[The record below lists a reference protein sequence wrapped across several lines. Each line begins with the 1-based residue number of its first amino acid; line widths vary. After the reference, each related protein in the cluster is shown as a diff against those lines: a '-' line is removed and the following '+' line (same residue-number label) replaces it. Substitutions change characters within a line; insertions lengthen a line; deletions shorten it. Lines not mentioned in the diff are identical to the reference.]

1 MNRRP
6 ILSTYT
12 PSNTDPELLKR
23 IFVQRE
29 KLLERIVERLS
40 LSMTTGDKHHIL
52 LIGPRGCGK
61 TNLVSLAVW
70 ELQKKTQ
77 LADCM
82 RIAWLGE
89 DDSFTS
95 LIHLA
100 FGIASQLAKEYP
112 SEFPA
117 DFKTAVRGLPNDD
130 AALAVLQSTVGRLG
144 ARNLLLVTENM
155 DQTFHSLGDSGQK
168 KWRAFLQETRKIATL
183 ATAQQLFSGVS
194 DRNEAFFGFFDIQ
207 HLKPLSVDEAV
218 ELITRIS
225 VEHSNRELIRYLKSA
240 EGQFRIRA
248 LHYLAGGNHRMYVL
262 LSEFLTKESLD
273 DLVAAFDS
281 LANDMTPF
289 FQERIRALPDQQRQ
303 LVQCLCDAQGAL
315 TVKEIASET
324 FIDERVCSKQLGN
337 LKDKG
342 YVRSERRGKESYYDM
357 SEPLMRLCLEVKN
370 QRGRPLQLLARFL
383 RAWFPVTELESK
395 LNGNNTARV
404 NEYCKLAIESGDGFK
419 GTLALT
425 LGSEINAKISE
436 GDFETAE
443 KLTRELE
450 LADPSSARSAS
461 IDHASARLNRGVKY
475 GQQGDIELALSD
487 FSAVV
492 EMPGATVD
500 QRAWAL
506 FNRGIVH
513 GQKGNT
519 ELALLDYSAVVEM
532 PNAPV
537 EQKAW
542 ALVNRGVTYDQQGH
556 TELALSDYSK
566 VVEMPSL
573 SVDLKARALI
583 NRGVIYDQQGHTEL
597 ALSDYSK
604 VVEMSSLSV
613 DLKARALIN
622 RGVAWG
628 QTGDVELAL
637 SDYSAVL
644 EMPDAPMEQKAWAL
658 VNRGLR
664 YNQQG
669 KIELALSDYSA
680 VMEMPN
686 ATVEQK
692 VNALVNR
699 GVTYGRNGDIVSSLL
714 DFSAVVEMSNVPAEQ
729 KAFALFSRGFR
740 YAQQGHIECAL
751 SDYSAVVEM
760 PDAPVERKVKAIV
773 NRGVIYGRQ
782 GNIEQALLDFSAVV
796 DMPHLPMAEKVMALL
811 NRGIANYRKK
821 RFLESEADFE
831 AVLAIPSIS
840 PSQRTEGLFA
850 IVEPMV
856 DHCSLEEVKTALAR
870 AFDEGDPQT
879 SEYGGAPHDLLWM
892 VLGRSPSQW
901 ANYISM
907 IASMYIEYGCAD
919 KLGQGITKSI
929 QHLDQGGFSKSQIE
943 SWNAA
948 WQQAGQG
955 CDALEIPLRCL
966 DVAVDVMNSD
976 PRSDRALFRLP
987 LELRALIRP
996 LLNRS
1001 LGDA

>member
-29 KLLERIVERLS
+29 KLLERIVDRLS
-40 LSMTTGDKHHIL
+40 HSMTTGDKHHIL

-89 DDSFTS
+89 DDSFTG

-112 SEFPA
+112 KEFPA

-144 ARNLLLVTENM
+144 PRNLLLVTENM

-225 VEHSNRELIRYLKSA
+225 LEHSNRELIQYLKSA

-342 YVRSERRGKESYYDM
+342 YVRSEKRGKESYYDM

-370 QRGRPLQLLARFL
+370 HRGRPLQLLARFL

-395 LNGNNTARV
+395 LSGSNNGRV
-404 NEYCKLAIESGDGFK
+404 SQYFKLAIESGDGFK

-425 LGSEINAKISE
+425 LGSEINTKISN

-443 KLTRELE
+443 RLIKELE
-450 LADPSSARSAS
+450 VADPSSARSAS
-461 IDHASARLNRGVKY
+461 IDQATARLHRGVKY
-475 GQQGDIELALSD
+475 HQQGDFE
-487 FSAVV
+487 
-492 EMPGATVD
+492 
-500 QRAWAL
+500 R
-506 FNRGIVH
+506 
-513 GQKGNT
+513 
-519 ELALLDYSAVVEM
+519 
-532 PNAPV
+532 
-537 EQKAW
+537 
-542 ALVNRGVTYDQQGH
+542 
-556 TELALSDYSK
+556 
-566 VVEMPSL
+566 
-573 SVDLKARALI
+573 
-583 NRGVIYDQQGHTEL
+583 
-597 ALSDYSK
+597 
-604 VVEMSSLSV
+604 
-613 DLKARALIN
+613 
-622 RGVAWG
+622 
-628 QTGDVELAL
+628 AL
-637 SDYSAVL
+637 SDYSAVIA
-644 EMPDAPMEQKAWAL
+644 MPDAPANDRA
-658 VNRGLR
+658 
-664 YNQQG
+664 
-669 KIELALSDYSA
+669 S
-680 VMEMPN
+680 
-686 ATVEQK
+686 
-692 VNALVNR
+692 
-699 GVTYGRNGDIVSSLL
+699 
-714 DFSAVVEMSNVPAEQ
+714 
-729 KAFALFSRGFR
+729 ALFAR
-740 YAQQGHIECAL
+740 AEA
-751 SDYSAVVEM
+751 
-760 PDAPVERKVKAIV
+760 
-773 NRGVIYGRQ
+773 NRRTKH
-782 GNIEQALLDFSAVV
+782 F
-796 DMPHLPMAEKVMALL
+796 K
-811 NRGIANYRKK
+811 
-821 RFLESEADFE
+821 ESIADFE
-831 AVLAIPSIS
+831 ALVAIPSIS
-840 PSQRTEGLFA
+840 PKQRTEGLFA
-850 IVEPMV
+850 IVELMI

-870 AFDEGDPQT
+870 AFNEGTPET
-879 SEYGGAPHDLLWM
+879 SEYGGTPHDLLRM
-892 VLGRSPSQW
+892 VLGRSPAQW
-901 ANYISM
+901 ADYISV
-907 IASMYIEYGCAD
+907 IASMYIEHGCAD

-948 WQQAGQG
+948 WQQASQG
-955 CDALEIPLRCL
+955 SDALEIPLRCL
-966 DVAVDVMNSD
+966 NVAVEVMNSD
-976 PRSDRALFRLP
+976 LPSDRALFRLP
-987 LELRALIRP
+987 LELRGLIRP

-1001 LGDA
+1001 LGNA

>member
-1 MNRRP
+1 MNQRP
-6 ILSTYT
+6 ILAPYT

-29 KLLERIVERLS
+29 KLLERIVDRLS
-40 LSMTTGDKHHIL
+40 RSMTTGDRHHIL

-70 ELQKKTQ
+70 ELQKKSQ

-89 DDSFTS
+89 DDSFTG

-112 SEFPA
+112 KEFPT
-117 DFKTAVRGLPNDD
+117 DFRTAVRGLPNDD
-130 AALAVLQSTVGRLG
+130 AALAVLHSTVGRLG

-155 DQTFHSLGDSGQK
+155 DQTFQSLGDSGQK

-194 DRNEAFFGFFDIQ
+194 DRNKAFFGFFDIQ

-218 ELITRIS
+218 KLITRIS
-225 VEHSNRELIRYLKSA
+225 LEHSNRELIRYLKSA

-273 DLVAAFDS
+273 DLVAAFEA

-324 FIDERVCSKQLGN
+324 FIDERICSKQLGN

-342 YVRSERRGKESYYDM
+342 YVRSEKRGKESYYDM

-383 RAWFPVTELESK
+383 RAWFPVSELESK
-395 LNGNNTARV
+395 LNGNNTARA

-419 GTLALT
+419 GNLAM
-425 LGSEINAKISE
+425 I
-436 GDFETAE
+436 
-443 KLTRELE
+443 
-450 LADPSSARSAS
+450 
-461 IDHASARLNRGVKY
+461 
-475 GQQGDIELALSD
+475 
-487 FSAVV
+487 
-492 EMPGATVD
+492 
-500 QRAWAL
+500 
-506 FNRGIVH
+506 
-513 GQKGNT
+513 
-519 ELALLDYSAVVEM
+519 
-532 PNAPV
+532 
-537 EQKAW
+537 
-542 ALVNRGVTYDQQGH
+542 
-556 TELALSDYSK
+556 
-566 VVEMPSL
+566 
-573 SVDLKARALI
+573 
-583 NRGVIYDQQGHTEL
+583 
-597 ALSDYSK
+597 
-604 VVEMSSLSV
+604 
-613 DLKARALIN
+613 
-622 RGVAWG
+622 
-628 QTGDVELAL
+628 
-637 SDYSAVL
+637 
-644 EMPDAPMEQKAWAL
+644 
-658 VNRGLR
+658 
-664 YNQQG
+664 
-669 KIELALSDYSA
+669 
-680 VMEMPN
+680 
-686 ATVEQK
+686 
-692 VNALVNR
+692 
-699 GVTYGRNGDIVSSLL
+699 
-714 DFSAVVEMSNVPAEQ
+714 
-729 KAFALFSRGFR
+729 
-740 YAQQGHIECAL
+740 
-751 SDYSAVVEM
+751 
-760 PDAPVERKVKAIV
+760 
-773 NRGVIYGRQ
+773 
-782 GNIEQALLDFSAVV
+782 
-796 DMPHLPMAEKVMALL
+796 
-811 NRGIANYRKK
+811 
-821 RFLESEADFE
+821 
-831 AVLAIPSIS
+831 
-840 PSQRTEGLFA
+840 
-850 IVEPMV
+850 
-856 DHCSLEEVKTALAR
+856 DHCSLEDVKTALAR
-870 AFDEGDPQT
+870 AFNEGARET

-901 ANYISM
+901 ENYISV
-907 IASMYIEYGCAD
+907 ISSMYIEHGCAD

-929 QHLDQGGFSKSQIE
+929 QHLDEGGFSKSQIE

-955 CDALEIPLRCL
+955 SDALEIPLRCL

-987 LELRALIRP
+987 LELRGLIRP

>member
-29 KLLERIVERLS
+29 KLLERIVDRLS
-40 LSMTTGDKHHIL
+40 RSMTTGDKHHIL

-70 ELQKKTQ
+70 ELQKKSQ

-89 DDSFTS
+89 DDSFTG

-100 FGIASQLAKEYP
+100 FGIASQLSKEYP
-112 SEFPA
+112 KEFPA
-117 DFKTAVRGLPNDD
+117 DFKTAVRGLSNDD
-130 AALAVLQSTVGRLG
+130 AALAVLRSIVGRLG

-225 VEHSNRELIRYLKSA
+225 LEHSNRELIRYLKSA

-289 FQERIRALPDQQRQ
+289 FQERIRSLPDQQRQ

-315 TVKEIASET
+315 TVKEVASET

-342 YVRSERRGKESYYDM
+342 YVRSEKRGKESYYDM
-357 SEPLMRLCLEVKN
+357 AEPLMRLCLEVKN
-370 QRGRPLQLLARFL
+370 QHGRPLRLLARFL
-383 RAWFPVTELESK
+383 RAWFPVTELKSK
-395 LNGNNTARV
+395 LIGNSNGRV
-404 NEYCKLAIESGDGFK
+404 SDYCKLAIESGDGFK
-419 GTLALT
+419 GTLAMT
-425 LGSEINAKISE
+425 LCSEIDSKISD

-443 KLTRELE
+443 KLIKELE
-450 LADPSSARSAS
+450 FADPSSAKSAS
-461 IDHASARLNRGVKY
+461 IDQATARLRRGVKY
-475 GQQGDIELALSD
+475 HQQGD
-487 FSAVV
+487 F
-492 EMPGATVD
+492 
-500 QRAWAL
+500 
-506 FNRGIVH
+506 
-513 GQKGNT
+513 
-519 ELALLDYSAVVEM
+519 
-532 PNAPV
+532 
-537 EQKAW
+537 
-542 ALVNRGVTYDQQGH
+542 
-556 TELALSDYSK
+556 
-566 VVEMPSL
+566 
-573 SVDLKARALI
+573 
-583 NRGVIYDQQGHTEL
+583 
-597 ALSDYSK
+597 
-604 VVEMSSLSV
+604 
-613 DLKARALIN
+613 
-622 RGVAWG
+622 
-628 QTGDVELAL
+628 ELAL
-637 SDYSAVL
+637 SDYSAVV
-644 EMPDAPMEQKAWAL
+644 EMSGASVELRAKAL
-658 VNRGLR
+658 F
-664 YNQQG
+664 
-669 KIELALSDYSA
+669 
-680 VMEMPN
+680 
-686 ATVEQK
+686 
-692 VNALVNR
+692 NR
-699 GVTYGRNGDIVSSLL
+699 GVAYGKQGD
-714 DFSAVVEMSNVPAEQ
+714 FERE
-729 KAFALFSRGFR
+729 
-740 YAQQGHIECAL
+740 L

-760 PDAPVERKVKAIV
+760 PDAPVEMRA
-773 NRGVIYGRQ
+773 NTLFRRGLTNERQGDIERALSDLSAVVEMANVPMELRARALCFRGFTYGRQ
-782 GNIEQALLDFSAVV
+782 RDFERELADYSAVV
-796 DMPHLPMAEKVMALL
+796 EMPDAPVDQRALAL
-811 NRGIANYRKK
+811 SIRGISYEQQGEIDRALMDYSAVIAMPDAPVNDRASARFARAVANRRTKHFK
-821 RFLESEADFE
+821 ESVADFE
-831 AVLAIPSIS
+831 AFVAIPSIS
-840 PSQRTEGLFA
+840 PKQRTEGLFA
-850 IVEPMV
+850 IVELMIN
-856 DHCSLEEVKTALAR
+856 HCSLEDVKTALAR
-870 AFDEGDPQT
+870 AFVEGARET
-879 SEYGGAPHDLLWM
+879 NEYGGAPRDLLSM
-892 VLGRSPSQW
+892 VLGRSPAQW
-901 ANYISM
+901 ANYISV
-907 IASMYIEYGCAD
+907 IASMYIEHGCAD

-929 QHLDQGGFSKSQIE
+929 QHLDEGGFSKSQIE

-966 DVAVDVMNSD
+966 DAAVEVMNSD

-987 LELRALIRP
+987 LELRGLVRP

-1001 LGDA
+1001 LGET

>member
-12 PSNTDPELLKR
+12 PSNTDPALLKR

-29 KLLERIVERLS
+29 KLLERIVDRLS
-40 LSMTTGDKHHIL
+40 RSMTTGDKHHIL

-70 ELQKKTQ
+70 ELQKKPG

-89 DDSFTS
+89 DDSFTG

-112 SEFPA
+112 KEFPA

-155 DQTFHSLGDSGQK
+155 DQTFQSLGDSGQK

-225 VEHSNRELIRYLKSA
+225 VEHSNRELIQYLKSA

-273 DLVAAFDS
+273 DLVAAFDA

-324 FIDERVCSKQLGN
+324 FIDERVCSKQLGI
-337 LKDKG
+337 LKEKG
-342 YVRSERRGKESYYDM
+342 YVRSEKRGKESYYDM

-383 RAWFPVTELESK
+383 RVWFPVTELESK
-395 LNGNNTARV
+395 LNGNNNARV
-404 NEYCKLAIESGDGFK
+404 SEYCKLAIESGDGVNR
-419 GTLALT
+419 TLAMT
-425 LGSEINAKISE
+425 LGSEINTKISD

-443 KLTRELE
+443 RLIRELE
-450 LADPSSARSAS
+450 FADPFSARFAS
-461 IDHASARLNRGVKY
+461 IDQAIARLLRGLKY
-475 GQQGDIELALSD
+475 HQQGDFE
-487 FSAVV
+487 
-492 EMPGATVD
+492 
-500 QRAWAL
+500 R
-506 FNRGIVH
+506 
-513 GQKGNT
+513 
-519 ELALLDYSAVVEM
+519 
-532 PNAPV
+532 
-537 EQKAW
+537 
-542 ALVNRGVTYDQQGH
+542 
-556 TELALSDYSK
+556 
-566 VVEMPSL
+566 
-573 SVDLKARALI
+573 
-583 NRGVIYDQQGHTEL
+583 
-597 ALSDYSK
+597 
-604 VVEMSSLSV
+604 
-613 DLKARALIN
+613 
-622 RGVAWG
+622 
-628 QTGDVELAL
+628 
-637 SDYSAVL
+637 
-644 EMPDAPMEQKAWAL
+644 
-658 VNRGLR
+658 
-664 YNQQG
+664 
-669 KIELALSDYSA
+669 
-680 VMEMPN
+680 
-686 ATVEQK
+686 
-692 VNALVNR
+692 
-699 GVTYGRNGDIVSSLL
+699 
-714 DFSAVVEMSNVPAEQ
+714 
-729 KAFALFSRGFR
+729 
-740 YAQQGHIECAL
+740 AL

-760 PDAPVERKVKAIV
+760 PDAPVDQRA
-773 NRGVIYGRQ
+773 
-782 GNIEQALLDFSAVV
+782 
-796 DMPHLPMAEKVMALL
+796 MALL
-811 NRGIANYRKK
+811 NRGIANWRTK
-821 RFLESEADFE
+821 RFKESVADFE
-831 AVLAIPSIS
+831 AVLAIRSIS
-840 PSQRTEGLFA
+840 PSQRTEGLFT
-850 IVEPMV
+850 IVEPMI
-856 DHCSLEEVKTALAR
+856 DHCSLEDVKTALAR
-870 AFDEGDPQT
+870 AFDEGARET
-879 SEYGGAPHDLLWM
+879 SEYGGTPHDLVWM

-901 ANYISM
+901 ADYILV
-907 IASMYIEYGCAD
+907 IASMYIEHGCAD

-929 QHLDQGGFSKSQIE
+929 QHLDEGGFSKSQIE

-955 CDALEIPLRCL
+955 SDALEIPLRCL
-966 DVAVDVMNSD
+966 DVAVEVMNSD
-976 PRSDRALFRLP
+976 PPSDRALFRLP
-987 LELRALIRP
+987 LELRGLIRP

>member
-29 KLLERIVERLS
+29 KLLERIVDRLS
-40 LSMTTGDKHHIL
+40 RSMTTGDKHHIL

-70 ELQKKTQ
+70 ELQKKSQ

-89 DDSFTS
+89 DDSFTG

-100 FGIASQLAKEYP
+100 FGIANQLAKEYP
-112 SEFPA
+112 KEFPA

-130 AALAVLQSTVGRLG
+130 AALAVLRSTVGRLG

-225 VEHSNRELIRYLKSA
+225 LEHSNRELIRYLKSA

-289 FQERIRALPDQQRQ
+289 FQERIRSLPDQQRQ

-315 TVKEIASET
+315 TVKEVASET

-337 LKDKG
+337 LREKG
-342 YVRSERRGKESYYDM
+342 YVRSEKRGKESYYDM
-357 SEPLMRLCLEVKN
+357 AEPLMRLCLEVKN
-370 QRGRPLQLLARFL
+370 QHGRPLRLLARFL

-395 LNGNNTARV
+395 LIGTNNGRV
-404 NEYCKLAIESGDGFK
+404 SDYCKLAIESGDSFK
-419 GTLALT
+419 GTLAMT
-425 LGSEINAKISE
+425 LCSEITAKISD
-436 GDFETAE
+436 GDLETAE
-443 KLTRELE
+443 RLIEELE
-450 LADPSSARSAS
+450 FADPSRARSAS
-461 IDHASARLNRGVKY
+461 TDQATARLRRGVKY
-475 GQQGDIELALSD
+475 HQQGDFELALSDYSAVVEMFGAPVDQKAWAVFNRGIVRGQMGDIELALSD
-487 FSAVV
+487 YSSV
-492 EMPGATVD
+492 
-500 QRAWAL
+500 L
-506 FNRGIVH
+506 
-513 GQKGNT
+513 
-519 ELALLDYSAVVEM
+519 ELPDASI
-532 PNAPV
+532 

-542 ALVNRGVTYDQQGH
+542 ALVNRGFRYGQQG
-556 TELALSDYSK
+556 
-566 VVEMPSL
+566 
-573 SVDLKARALI
+573 
-583 NRGVIYDQQGHTEL
+583 N
-597 ALSDYSK
+597 
-604 VVEMSSLSV
+604 
-613 DLKARALIN
+613 
-622 RGVAWG
+622 
-628 QTGDVELAL
+628 
-637 SDYSAVL
+637 
-644 EMPDAPMEQKAWAL
+644 
-658 VNRGLR
+658 
-664 YNQQG
+664 
-669 KIELALSDYSA
+669 IE
-680 VMEMPN
+680 
-686 ATVEQK
+686 
-692 VNALVNR
+692 R
-699 GVTYGRNGDIVSSLL
+699 
-714 DFSAVVEMSNVPAEQ
+714 
-729 KAFALFSRGFR
+729 
-740 YAQQGHIECAL
+740 AL

-760 PDAPVERKVKAIV
+760 LDAPLDQKVKALV
-773 NRGVIYGRQ
+773 NRGVTYGQQ
-782 GNIEQALLDFSAVV
+782 GDVKRELSDYSTVVEMSEATVDQRAWALI
-796 DMPHLPMAEKVMALL
+796 
-811 NRGIANYRKK
+811 NRGIANWRTRHFK
-821 RFLESEADFE
+821 ESEADFE

-840 PSQRTEGLFA
+840 PSQRTEGLFT
-850 IVEPMV
+850 IVEPMI
-856 DHCSLEEVKTALAR
+856 DHCSLEDVKKALSR
-870 AFDEGDPQT
+870 AFVEGSPET
-879 SEYGGAPHDLLWM
+879 NEYGGAPHDLLSM
-892 VLGRSPSQW
+892 VLGRSPAQW
-901 ANYISM
+901 ANYISV
-907 IASMYIEYGCAD
+907 IASMYVEHGCAD

-929 QHLDQGGFSKSQIE
+929 QHLDEGGFSKSQIE

-966 DVAVDVMNSD
+966 DAAVEVMNSD

-987 LELRALIRP
+987 LELRGLIRP

-1001 LGDA
+1001 LGET

>member
-29 KLLERIVERLS
+29 KLLERIVDRLS
-40 LSMTTGDKHHIL
+40 RSMTTGDKHHIL

-70 ELQKKTQ
+70 ELQKKSQ

-89 DDSFTS
+89 DDSFTG

-100 FGIASQLAKEYP
+100 FGIASQLSKEYP
-112 SEFPA
+112 KEFPA

-130 AALAVLQSTVGRLG
+130 AALAVLRSTVGRLG

-207 HLKPLSVDEAV
+207 HLEPLSVDQAV

-225 VEHSNRELIRYLKSA
+225 LEHSNRELIRYLKSA

-289 FQERIRALPDQQRQ
+289 FQERIRSLPDQQRQ

-315 TVKEIASET
+315 TVKEVASET
-324 FIDERVCSKQLGN
+324 FIDERVCSRQLGT

-342 YVRSERRGKESYYDM
+342 YVRSEKRGKESYYDM
-357 SEPLMRLCLEVKN
+357 AEPLMRLCLEVKN
-370 QRGRPLQLLARFL
+370 QHGRPLRLLARFL

-395 LNGNNTARV
+395 LIGTNNGRV
-404 NEYCKLAIESGDGFK
+404 SDYCKLAIESGDGFK
-419 GTLALT
+419 SNLAMTLC
-425 LGSEINAKISE
+425 SEITAKISD

-443 KLTRELE
+443 RLIKELVF
-450 LADPSSARSAS
+450 ADPSSAKSAS
-461 IDHASARLNRGVKY
+461 IEQATARLLRGITY
-475 GQQGDIELALSD
+475 GQQGDIELALSE
-487 FSAVV
+487 FTAVI
-492 EMPGATVD
+492 EMANVRLE
-500 QRAWAL
+500 QKAWAL
-506 FNRGIVH
+506 FNRGYAFGLH
-513 GQKGNT
+513 GYIERAVSDYSAVVELPDALMEQKACALVNRGFTYDQQGHT

-537 EQKAW
+537 NQKAW
-542 ALVNRGVTYDQQGH
+542 ALLNRGFTYDQQGH
-556 TELALSDYSK
+556 TE
-566 VVEMPSL
+566 
-573 SVDLKARALI
+573 R
-583 NRGVIYDQQGHTEL
+583 

-604 VVEMSSLSV
+604 VVEMSSPSV
-613 DLKARALIN
+613 ELKARALIN
-622 RGVAWG
+622 RGVARG

-644 EMPDAPMEQKAWAL
+644 EMPDAPTEQKAWAL

-669 KIELALSDYSA
+669 KINLALSDYSA
-680 VMEMPN
+680 VIEMPD

-699 GVTYGRNGDIVSSLL
+699 GVTYGRKGDIVPSLL
-714 DFSAVVEMSNVPAEQ
+714 DFSAVVEMPNAPGEQ

-740 YAQQGHIECAL
+740 YDQQGQIECAL

-760 PDAPVERKVKAIV
+760 LDAPLERKIKALV
-773 NRGVIYGRQ
+773 NRGVTYGRQ

-796 DMPHLPMAEKVMALL
+796 DMPHLPLAEKVLALL
-811 NRGIANYRKK
+811 NRGKANWRKK
-821 RFLESEADFE
+821 RFIESEADFK

-840 PSQRTEGLFA
+840 LSQRTEGLFA
-850 IVEPMV
+850 IVEPMI
-856 DHCSLEEVKTALAR
+856 DHCSLEEVKTALVR
-870 AFDEGDPQT
+870 AFNEGARET
-879 SEYGGAPHDLLWM
+879 NEYGGAPHKSLWM
-892 VLGRSPSQW
+892 VLGRSPAQW
-901 ANYISM
+901 ANYISV
-907 IASMYIEYGCAD
+907 IASMYIEHGCED

-929 QHLDQGGFSKSQIE
+929 QHLDEGGFSKSQIE

-966 DVAVDVMNSD
+966 DAAVEVMNSD

-987 LELRALIRP
+987 LELRGLIRP

>member
-29 KLLERIVERLS
+29 KLLERIVDRLS
-40 LSMTTGDKHHIL
+40 RSMTTGDKHHIL

-70 ELQKKTQ
+70 ELQKKSQ

-89 DDSFTS
+89 DDSFTG

-112 SEFPA
+112 KEFPA

-225 VEHSNRELIRYLKSA
+225 LEHSNRELIRYLKSA

-315 TVKEIASET
+315 TVKEVASET

-342 YVRSERRGKESYYDM
+342 YVRSEKRGKESYYDM

-370 QRGRPLQLLARFL
+370 QHGRPLRLLARFL

-395 LNGNNTARV
+395 LIETDNRRV
-404 NEYCKLAIESGDGFK
+404 SEYCKLAIELGDGFK
-419 GTLALT
+419 GNLAMT
-425 LGSEINAKISE
+425 LGSEIDSKISN

-443 KLTRELE
+443 RLIKELKF
-450 LADPSSARSAS
+450 ADPSSAKSAS
-461 IDHASARLNRGVKY
+461 IDQATARLRRGGKYHKQGDFELALSDFTAVVEMRDAPMELRAWALVLRGVTYDKHGEIERALMDYSAVIGMTAAPVHQRTMALFNRGVAY
-475 GQQGDIELALSD
+475 RQQGDFERALSD

-492 EMPGATVD
+492 EMRDAPM
-500 QRAWAL
+500 
-506 FNRGIVH
+506 
-513 GQKGNT
+513 
-519 ELALLDYSAVVEM
+519 ELRDT
-532 PNAPV
+532 
-537 EQKAW
+537 
-542 ALVNRGVTYDQQGH
+542 ALVSRGVTYDQQGDI
-556 TELALSDYSK
+556 ERALSDYST
-566 VVEMPSL
+566 VVEMPDAP
-573 SVDLKARALI
+573 VDKRAMALI
-583 NRGVIYDQQGHTEL
+583 NRGVTYGQQGDFER
-597 ALSDYSK
+597 ALS
-604 VVEMSSLSV
+604 
-613 DLKARALIN
+613 
-622 RGVAWG
+622 
-628 QTGDVELAL
+628 
-637 SDYSAVL
+637 
-644 EMPDAPMEQKAWAL
+644 
-658 VNRGLR
+658 
-664 YNQQG
+664 
-669 KIELALSDYSA
+669 
-680 VMEMPN
+680 
-686 ATVEQK
+686 
-692 VNALVNR
+692 
-699 GVTYGRNGDIVSSLL
+699 
-714 DFSAVVEMSNVPAEQ
+714 DFSAVVEMRDAPMDQRAM
-729 KAFALFSRGFR
+729 ALINRGVT
-740 YAQQGHIECAL
+740 YGLHGDIEREL

-760 PDAPVERKVKAIV
+760 PDASVDQRALALSIRGILYDDQGDIERALSDYSAVIAMTDATVELRA
-773 NRGVIYGRQ
+773 R
-782 GNIEQALLDFSAVV
+782 ALLARAV
-796 DMPHLPMAEKVMALL
+796 A
-811 NRGIANYRKK
+811 NRQTKHFK
-821 RFLESEADFE
+821 ESVADFE
-831 AVLAIPSIS
+831 AFVAIPSIS
-840 PSQRTEGLFA
+840 PKQRTEGLFA
-850 IVEPMV
+850 IVEPMI
-856 DHCSLEEVKTALAR
+856 DHCSLEDVKTALSR
-870 AFDEGDPQT
+870 AFVEGSPET

-892 VLGRSPSQW
+892 VLGRSPAQW
-901 ANYISM
+901 ANYISV
-907 IASMYIEYGCAD
+907 IASMYIEHGCAD

-929 QHLDQGGFSKSQIE
+929 QHLDEGGFSKSQIE
-943 SWNAA
+943 CWNAA
-948 WQQAGQG
+948 LQQAGQG

-966 DVAVDVMNSD
+966 DAAVEVMNSD

-987 LELRALIRP
+987 LELRGLIRP

-1001 LGDA
+1001 LGET

>member
-29 KLLERIVERLS
+29 KLLERIVDRLS
-40 LSMTTGDKHHIL
+40 RSMTTGDKHHIL

-70 ELQKKTQ
+70 ELQKNPQ

-89 DDSFTS
+89 DDSFTG

-112 SEFPA
+112 KEFPA

-194 DRNEAFFGFFDIQ
+194 DRKEAFFGFFDIQ

-324 FIDERVCSKQLGN
+324 FIDERVCSTQLGN
-337 LKDKG
+337 LREKG
-342 YVRSERRGKESYYDM
+342 YVRSEKRGKESYYDI

-370 QRGRPLQLLARFL
+370 QHGRPLRLLARFL

-395 LNGNNTARV
+395 LNGNNNARV
-404 NEYCKLAIESGDGFK
+404 SEYCKLAIESGDGFK
-419 GTLALT
+419 GTLAL
-425 LGSEINAKISE
+425 I
-436 GDFETAE
+436 
-443 KLTRELE
+443 
-450 LADPSSARSAS
+450 
-461 IDHASARLNRGVKY
+461 
-475 GQQGDIELALSD
+475 
-487 FSAVV
+487 
-492 EMPGATVD
+492 
-500 QRAWAL
+500 
-506 FNRGIVH
+506 
-513 GQKGNT
+513 
-519 ELALLDYSAVVEM
+519 
-532 PNAPV
+532 
-537 EQKAW
+537 
-542 ALVNRGVTYDQQGH
+542 
-556 TELALSDYSK
+556 
-566 VVEMPSL
+566 
-573 SVDLKARALI
+573 
-583 NRGVIYDQQGHTEL
+583 
-597 ALSDYSK
+597 
-604 VVEMSSLSV
+604 
-613 DLKARALIN
+613 
-622 RGVAWG
+622 
-628 QTGDVELAL
+628 
-637 SDYSAVL
+637 
-644 EMPDAPMEQKAWAL
+644 
-658 VNRGLR
+658 
-664 YNQQG
+664 
-669 KIELALSDYSA
+669 
-680 VMEMPN
+680 
-686 ATVEQK
+686 
-692 VNALVNR
+692 
-699 GVTYGRNGDIVSSLL
+699 
-714 DFSAVVEMSNVPAEQ
+714 
-729 KAFALFSRGFR
+729 
-740 YAQQGHIECAL
+740 
-751 SDYSAVVEM
+751 
-760 PDAPVERKVKAIV
+760 
-773 NRGVIYGRQ
+773 
-782 GNIEQALLDFSAVV
+782 
-796 DMPHLPMAEKVMALL
+796 
-811 NRGIANYRKK
+811 
-821 RFLESEADFE
+821 
-831 AVLAIPSIS
+831 
-840 PSQRTEGLFA
+840 
-850 IVEPMV
+850 
-856 DHCSLEEVKTALAR
+856 DHCSLEEVKAALAR
-870 AFDEGDPQT
+870 AFNEGSPET

-892 VLGRSPSQW
+892 VLGRSPAQW
-901 ANYISM
+901 ANYISV
-907 IASMYIEYGCAD
+907 IASMYIEHGCED

-929 QHLDQGGFSKSQIE
+929 QHLDEGGFSKSQIE

-948 WQQAGQG
+948 WQESGQG
-955 CDALEIPLRCL
+955 CEALEIPLRCL
-966 DVAVDVMNSD
+966 DVAVEVMNSD

-987 LELRALIRP
+987 LELRGLIRP

-1001 LGDA
+1001 LGET

>member
-6 ILSTYT
+6 IPSTYT

-29 KLLERIVERLS
+29 KLLERIVDRLS
-40 LSMTTGDKHHIL
+40 RSMTTGDKHHIL

-89 DDSFTS
+89 DDSFTG

-112 SEFPA
+112 KEFPA

-194 DRNEAFFGFFDIQ
+194 DRKEAFFGFFDIQ

-315 TVKEIASET
+315 TVKEVASET

-342 YVRSERRGKESYYDM
+342 YVRSEKRGKESYYDM

-370 QRGRPLQLLARFL
+370 QHGRPLQLLARFL

-395 LNGNNTARV
+395 LNGNNNARV
-404 NEYCKLAIESGDGFK
+404 SEYCKLAIESGDGFK

-443 KLTRELE
+443 KLTKELE
-450 LADPSSARSAS
+450 FADPSSARSAA
-461 IDHASARLNRGVKY
+461 IDQASARLRRGVKY
-475 GQQGDIELALSD
+475 HQQGD
-487 FSAVV
+487 F
-492 EMPGATVD
+492 
-500 QRAWAL
+500 
-506 FNRGIVH
+506 
-513 GQKGNT
+513 
-519 ELALLDYSAVVEM
+519 
-532 PNAPV
+532 
-537 EQKAW
+537 
-542 ALVNRGVTYDQQGH
+542 
-556 TELALSDYSK
+556 
-566 VVEMPSL
+566 
-573 SVDLKARALI
+573 
-583 NRGVIYDQQGHTEL
+583 
-597 ALSDYSK
+597 
-604 VVEMSSLSV
+604 
-613 DLKARALIN
+613 
-622 RGVAWG
+622 
-628 QTGDVELAL
+628 ELAL
-637 SDYSAVL
+637 SDYSAVV
-644 EMPDAPMEQKAWAL
+644 EMPGAPGDQKAWA
-658 VNRGLR
+658 VFNRGIVR
-664 YNQQG
+664 G
-669 KIELALSDYSA
+669 HKGDIELALSDYSSVLELPDA
-680 VMEMPN
+680 SI
-686 ATVEQK
+686 EQK
-692 VNALVNR
+692 ACALVNR
-699 GVTYGRNGDIVSSLL
+699 G
-714 DFSAVVEMSNVPAEQ
+714 
-729 KAFALFSRGFR
+729 FR
-740 YAQQGHIECAL
+740 YGQQGNIERAL

-760 PDAPVERKVKAIV
+760 PDAPLDQKVKALV
-773 NRGVIYGRQ
+773 NRGVTYGQQ
-782 GNIEQALLDFSAVV
+782 GDVKRELSDYSTVVKMSEATVDQRAWALI
-796 DMPHLPMAEKVMALL
+796 
-811 NRGIANYRKK
+811 NRGIANWRTR
-821 RFLESEADFE
+821 RFKESEADFE

-840 PSQRTEGLFA
+840 PSQRTEGLFT
-850 IVEPMV
+850 IVEPMI
-856 DHCSLEEVKTALAR
+856 DHCSLEEVRAALAR
-870 AFDEGDPQT
+870 AFDEGARET

-892 VLGRSPSQW
+892 VLGRSPAQW

-907 IASMYIEYGCAD
+907 IASMYIEHGCAD

-929 QHLDQGGFSKSQIE
+929 QHLDQGGFSKSQVE

-955 CDALEIPLRCL
+955 SDALEIPLRCL
-966 DVAVDVMNSD
+966 DVAVEAMNSD

-987 LELRALIRP
+987 LELRGLIRP

-1001 LGDA
+1001 LGDP

>member
-29 KLLERIVERLS
+29 KLLERIVDRLS
-40 LSMTTGDKHHIL
+40 RSMTTGDKHHIL

-70 ELQKKTQ
+70 ELQKKSQ

-89 DDSFTS
+89 DDSFTG

-100 FGIASQLAKEYP
+100 FGIASQLSKEYP
-112 SEFPA
+112 KEFPA
-117 DFKTAVRGLPNDD
+117 DFKTAVRGLSNDD
-130 AALAVLQSTVGRLG
+130 AALAVLRSIVGRLG

-225 VEHSNRELIRYLKSA
+225 LEHSNRELIRYLKSA

-289 FQERIRALPDQQRQ
+289 FQERIRSLPDQQRQ

-315 TVKEIASET
+315 TVKEVASET

-342 YVRSERRGKESYYDM
+342 YVRSEKRGKESYYDM
-357 SEPLMRLCLEVKN
+357 AEPLMRLCLEVKN
-370 QRGRPLQLLARFL
+370 QHGRPLRLLARFL
-383 RAWFPVTELESK
+383 RAWFPVTELKSK
-395 LNGNNTARV
+395 LIGNSNGRV
-404 NEYCKLAIESGDGFK
+404 SDYCKLAIESGDGFK
-419 GTLALT
+419 GTLAMT
-425 LGSEINAKISE
+425 LCSEIDSKISD

-443 KLTRELE
+443 KLIKELE
-450 LADPSSARSAS
+450 FADPSSAKSAS
-461 IDHASARLNRGVKY
+461 IDQATARLRRGVKY
-475 GQQGDIELALSD
+475 HQQGD
-487 FSAVV
+487 F
-492 EMPGATVD
+492 
-500 QRAWAL
+500 
-506 FNRGIVH
+506 
-513 GQKGNT
+513 
-519 ELALLDYSAVVEM
+519 
-532 PNAPV
+532 
-537 EQKAW
+537 
-542 ALVNRGVTYDQQGH
+542 
-556 TELALSDYSK
+556 
-566 VVEMPSL
+566 
-573 SVDLKARALI
+573 
-583 NRGVIYDQQGHTEL
+583 
-597 ALSDYSK
+597 
-604 VVEMSSLSV
+604 
-613 DLKARALIN
+613 
-622 RGVAWG
+622 
-628 QTGDVELAL
+628 ELAL
-637 SDYSAVL
+637 SDYSAVV
-644 EMPDAPMEQKAWAL
+644 EMSGASVELRAKAL
-658 VNRGLR
+658 F
-664 YNQQG
+664 
-669 KIELALSDYSA
+669 
-680 VMEMPN
+680 
-686 ATVEQK
+686 
-692 VNALVNR
+692 NR
-699 GVTYGRNGDIVSSLL
+699 GVTYGKQGDIERQLSNYSSVVEMPDAPVEMRAKSLL
-714 DFSAVVEMSNVPAEQ
+714 YRGVAYGKQGDFERELSDLSAVVEMANVPMELRAC
-729 KAFALFSRGFR
+729 ALCFRGFTYGR
-740 YAQQGHIECAL
+740 QRDFERELA
-751 SDYSAVVEM
+751 DYSAVVEM
-760 PDAPVERKVKAIV
+760 PDAPVDLRALALSI
-773 NRGVIYGRQ
+773 RGISYEQQ
-782 GNIEQALLDFSAVV
+782 GEIDRALMDYSAVIA
-796 DMPHLPMAEKVMALL
+796 MPDAPVNDSASARFARAVA
-811 NRGIANYRKK
+811 NRLTKHFK
-821 RFLESEADFE
+821 ESVADFE
-831 AVLAIPSIS
+831 AFVAIPSIS
-840 PSQRTEGLFA
+840 PKQRTEGLFA
-850 IVEPMV
+850 IVELMIN
-856 DHCSLEEVKTALAR
+856 HCSLEDVKTALAR
-870 AFDEGDPQT
+870 AFVEGARET
-879 SEYGGAPHDLLWM
+879 NEYGGAPRDLLSM
-892 VLGRSPSQW
+892 VLGRSPAQW
-901 ANYISM
+901 ANYISV

-929 QHLDQGGFSKSQIE
+929 QHLDEGGFSKSQIE

-966 DVAVDVMNSD
+966 DAAVEVMNSD

-987 LELRALIRP
+987 LELRGLVRP

-1001 LGDA
+1001 LGET

>member
-342 YVRSERRGKESYYDM
+342 YVRSEKRGKESYYDM

-383 RAWFPVTELESK
+383 RAWFPVSELESK
-395 LNGNNTARV
+395 LNGSNTERV
-404 NEYCKLAIESGDGFK
+404 SEYCKLAIESGDGFK
-419 GTLALT
+419 GTLAM
-425 LGSEINAKISE
+425 I
-436 GDFETAE
+436 
-443 KLTRELE
+443 
-450 LADPSSARSAS
+450 
-461 IDHASARLNRGVKY
+461 
-475 GQQGDIELALSD
+475 
-487 FSAVV
+487 
-492 EMPGATVD
+492 
-500 QRAWAL
+500 
-506 FNRGIVH
+506 
-513 GQKGNT
+513 
-519 ELALLDYSAVVEM
+519 
-532 PNAPV
+532 
-537 EQKAW
+537 
-542 ALVNRGVTYDQQGH
+542 
-556 TELALSDYSK
+556 
-566 VVEMPSL
+566 
-573 SVDLKARALI
+573 
-583 NRGVIYDQQGHTEL
+583 
-597 ALSDYSK
+597 
-604 VVEMSSLSV
+604 
-613 DLKARALIN
+613 
-622 RGVAWG
+622 
-628 QTGDVELAL
+628 
-637 SDYSAVL
+637 
-644 EMPDAPMEQKAWAL
+644 
-658 VNRGLR
+658 
-664 YNQQG
+664 
-669 KIELALSDYSA
+669 
-680 VMEMPN
+680 
-686 ATVEQK
+686 
-692 VNALVNR
+692 
-699 GVTYGRNGDIVSSLL
+699 
-714 DFSAVVEMSNVPAEQ
+714 
-729 KAFALFSRGFR
+729 
-740 YAQQGHIECAL
+740 
-751 SDYSAVVEM
+751 
-760 PDAPVERKVKAIV
+760 
-773 NRGVIYGRQ
+773 
-782 GNIEQALLDFSAVV
+782 
-796 DMPHLPMAEKVMALL
+796 
-811 NRGIANYRKK
+811 
-821 RFLESEADFE
+821 
-831 AVLAIPSIS
+831 
-840 PSQRTEGLFA
+840 
-850 IVEPMV
+850 

-879 SEYGGAPHDLLWM
+879 SEYGGAPHDLLGM

>member
-29 KLLERIVERLS
+29 KLLERIVDRLS
-40 LSMTTGDKHHIL
+40 RSMTTGDKHHIL

-70 ELQKKTQ
+70 ELQKNPK

-89 DDSFTS
+89 DDSFTG

-100 FGIASQLAKEYP
+100 FGIASQLSKEYP
-112 SEFPA
+112 REFPA

-130 AALAVLQSTVGRLG
+130 AALAVLRSTVGRLG

-225 VEHSNRELIRYLKSA
+225 LEHSNRELIRYLKSA

-289 FQERIRALPDQQRQ
+289 FQERIRSLPDQQRQ

-315 TVKEIASET
+315 TVKEVASET

-337 LKDKG
+337 LKEKG
-342 YVRSERRGKESYYDM
+342 YVRSEKRGKESYYDM
-357 SEPLMRLCLEVKN
+357 AEPLMRLCLEVKN
-370 QRGRPLQLLARFL
+370 QHGRPLRLLARFL

-395 LNGNNTARV
+395 LIERDNRRV
-404 NEYCKLAIESGDGFK
+404 REYLKLAIESGDGLK
-419 GTLALT
+419 GTLAMMLR
-425 LGSEINAKISE
+425 SEMDAKISD
-436 GDFETAE
+436 GDLETAE
-443 KLTRELE
+443 KLIKELE
-450 LADPSSARSAS
+450 FADPSSARSAV
-461 IDHASARLNRGVKY
+461 INQATERLRRGKSY
-475 GQQGDIELALSD
+475 NQQGDIELA
-487 FSAVV
+487 
-492 EMPGATVD
+492 
-500 QRAWAL
+500 
-506 FNRGIVH
+506 I
-513 GQKGNT
+513 
-519 ELALLDYSAVVEM
+519 
-532 PNAPV
+532 
-537 EQKAW
+537 
-542 ALVNRGVTYDQQGH
+542 
-556 TELALSDYSK
+556 
-566 VVEMPSL
+566 
-573 SVDLKARALI
+573 
-583 NRGVIYDQQGHTEL
+583 
-597 ALSDYSK
+597 
-604 VVEMSSLSV
+604 
-613 DLKARALIN
+613 
-622 RGVAWG
+622 
-628 QTGDVELAL
+628 
-637 SDYSAVL
+637 
-644 EMPDAPMEQKAWAL
+644 
-658 VNRGLR
+658 
-664 YNQQG
+664 
-669 KIELALSDYSA
+669 
-680 VMEMPN
+680 
-686 ATVEQK
+686 
-692 VNALVNR
+692 
-699 GVTYGRNGDIVSSLL
+699 
-714 DFSAVVEMSNVPAEQ
+714 
-729 KAFALFSRGFR
+729 
-740 YAQQGHIECAL
+740 

-760 PDAPVERKVKAIV
+760 PDAPVELMAKALF
-773 NRGVIYGRQ
+773 NRGVSYEQQGDIERAFMDYSAVIAMPDAPLFRRAIALVSRGRWYDQ
-782 GNIEQALLDFSAVV
+782 KGDIERALSDFSAVV
-796 DMPHLPMAEKVMALL
+796 EMANVPVVLRAWALYLRGITYCQQGDIERELSDYSAVVGMPDAPVYLTALALDIRGFSYELQGDIDRALMDYSAVIAMPDAPVNGRARALL
-811 NRGIANYRKK
+811 ARAVANRRAKHFK
-821 RFLESEADFE
+821 ESVADFE
-831 AVLAIPSIS
+831 AFVAIPSIS
-840 PSQRTEGLFA
+840 PSQRTEGLFT
-850 IVEPMV
+850 IVEPMI
-856 DHCSLEEVKTALAR
+856 DHCSLEDVKKALSR
-870 AFDEGDPQT
+870 AFVEGCPET

-892 VLGRSPSQW
+892 VLGRSPAQW
-901 ANYISM
+901 ANYVSV
-907 IASMYIEYGCAD
+907 IASMYIEHGCAD

-929 QHLDQGGFSKSQIE
+929 QHLDEGGFSKSQIE

-966 DVAVDVMNSD
+966 DAAVEVMNSD

-987 LELRALIRP
+987 LELRGLIRP

-1001 LGDA
+1001 LGET

>member
-1 MNRRP
+1 MKFVVMVWRRRNGKEGAIGMNRRP

-12 PSNTDPELLKR
+12 PSNTDPEFLKR

-29 KLLERIVERLS
+29 KLLERIVDRLS
-40 LSMTTGDKHHIL
+40 RSMATGDKHHIL

-70 ELQKKTQ
+70 ELQKNPQ

-89 DDSFTS
+89 DDSFTG

-100 FGIASQLAKEYP
+100 FGIACQLAKEYP
-112 SEFPA
+112 KEFPA

-225 VEHSNRELIRYLKSA
+225 VEHSNRDLIRYLKSA

-395 LNGNNTARV
+395 LNGSNTARV
-404 NEYCKLAIESGDGFK
+404 SEYCKLAIESGDGFK
-419 GTLALT
+419 GTLAL
-425 LGSEINAKISE
+425 I
-436 GDFETAE
+436 
-443 KLTRELE
+443 
-450 LADPSSARSAS
+450 
-461 IDHASARLNRGVKY
+461 
-475 GQQGDIELALSD
+475 
-487 FSAVV
+487 
-492 EMPGATVD
+492 
-500 QRAWAL
+500 
-506 FNRGIVH
+506 
-513 GQKGNT
+513 
-519 ELALLDYSAVVEM
+519 
-532 PNAPV
+532 
-537 EQKAW
+537 
-542 ALVNRGVTYDQQGH
+542 
-556 TELALSDYSK
+556 
-566 VVEMPSL
+566 
-573 SVDLKARALI
+573 
-583 NRGVIYDQQGHTEL
+583 
-597 ALSDYSK
+597 
-604 VVEMSSLSV
+604 
-613 DLKARALIN
+613 
-622 RGVAWG
+622 
-628 QTGDVELAL
+628 
-637 SDYSAVL
+637 
-644 EMPDAPMEQKAWAL
+644 
-658 VNRGLR
+658 
-664 YNQQG
+664 
-669 KIELALSDYSA
+669 
-680 VMEMPN
+680 
-686 ATVEQK
+686 
-692 VNALVNR
+692 
-699 GVTYGRNGDIVSSLL
+699 
-714 DFSAVVEMSNVPAEQ
+714 
-729 KAFALFSRGFR
+729 
-740 YAQQGHIECAL
+740 
-751 SDYSAVVEM
+751 
-760 PDAPVERKVKAIV
+760 
-773 NRGVIYGRQ
+773 
-782 GNIEQALLDFSAVV
+782 
-796 DMPHLPMAEKVMALL
+796 
-811 NRGIANYRKK
+811 
-821 RFLESEADFE
+821 
-831 AVLAIPSIS
+831 
-840 PSQRTEGLFA
+840 
-850 IVEPMV
+850 
-856 DHCSLEEVKTALAR
+856 DHCSLEEVKAALAR
-870 AFDEGDPQT
+870 AFDEGSRET

-929 QHLDQGGFSKSQIE
+929 QHLDQGGFSKSQVE

-955 CDALEIPLRCL
+955 SDALEIPLRCL
-966 DVAVDVMNSD
+966 DVAVEVMNSD

-987 LELRALIRP
+987 LELRGLIRP

-1001 LGDA
+1001 LGET

>member
-29 KLLERIVERLS
+29 KLLERIVDRLS
-40 LSMTTGDKHHIL
+40 RSMTTGDKHHIL

-70 ELQKKTQ
+70 ELQKNPQ

-89 DDSFTS
+89 DDSFTG

-112 SEFPA
+112 KEFPA

-194 DRNEAFFGFFDIQ
+194 DRKEAFFGFFDIQ

-337 LKDKG
+337 LREKG
-342 YVRSERRGKESYYDM
+342 YVRSEKRGKESYYDI

-370 QRGRPLQLLARFL
+370 QHGRPLRLLARFL

-395 LNGNNTARV
+395 LNGNNNARV
-404 NEYCKLAIESGDGFK
+404 SEYCKLAIESGDGFK
-419 GTLALT
+419 GTLAL
-425 LGSEINAKISE
+425 I
-436 GDFETAE
+436 
-443 KLTRELE
+443 
-450 LADPSSARSAS
+450 
-461 IDHASARLNRGVKY
+461 
-475 GQQGDIELALSD
+475 
-487 FSAVV
+487 
-492 EMPGATVD
+492 
-500 QRAWAL
+500 
-506 FNRGIVH
+506 
-513 GQKGNT
+513 
-519 ELALLDYSAVVEM
+519 
-532 PNAPV
+532 
-537 EQKAW
+537 
-542 ALVNRGVTYDQQGH
+542 
-556 TELALSDYSK
+556 
-566 VVEMPSL
+566 
-573 SVDLKARALI
+573 
-583 NRGVIYDQQGHTEL
+583 
-597 ALSDYSK
+597 
-604 VVEMSSLSV
+604 
-613 DLKARALIN
+613 
-622 RGVAWG
+622 
-628 QTGDVELAL
+628 
-637 SDYSAVL
+637 
-644 EMPDAPMEQKAWAL
+644 
-658 VNRGLR
+658 
-664 YNQQG
+664 
-669 KIELALSDYSA
+669 
-680 VMEMPN
+680 
-686 ATVEQK
+686 
-692 VNALVNR
+692 
-699 GVTYGRNGDIVSSLL
+699 
-714 DFSAVVEMSNVPAEQ
+714 
-729 KAFALFSRGFR
+729 
-740 YAQQGHIECAL
+740 
-751 SDYSAVVEM
+751 
-760 PDAPVERKVKAIV
+760 
-773 NRGVIYGRQ
+773 
-782 GNIEQALLDFSAVV
+782 
-796 DMPHLPMAEKVMALL
+796 
-811 NRGIANYRKK
+811 
-821 RFLESEADFE
+821 
-831 AVLAIPSIS
+831 
-840 PSQRTEGLFA
+840 
-850 IVEPMV
+850 
-856 DHCSLEEVKTALAR
+856 DHCSLEEVKAALAR
-870 AFDEGDPQT
+870 AFNEGSPET

-892 VLGRSPSQW
+892 VLGRSPAQW
-901 ANYISM
+901 ANYISV
-907 IASMYIEYGCAD
+907 IASMYIEHGCED

-929 QHLDQGGFSKSQIE
+929 QHLDEGGFSKSQIE

-948 WQQAGQG
+948 WQESGQG
-955 CDALEIPLRCL
+955 CEALEIPLRCL
-966 DVAVDVMNSD
+966 DAAVEVMNSD

-987 LELRALIRP
+987 LELRGLIRP

-1001 LGDA
+1001 LGET

>member
-29 KLLERIVERLS
+29 KLLERIVDRLS
-40 LSMTTGDKHHIL
+40 RSMTTGDKYHTL

-70 ELQKKTQ
+70 ELQKKSQ

-89 DDSFTS
+89 DDSFTG

-100 FGIASQLAKEYP
+100 FGIASQLSKEYP
-112 SEFPA
+112 KEFPA

-130 AALAVLQSTVGRLG
+130 AALAVLRSTVGRLG

-225 VEHSNRELIRYLKSA
+225 LEHSNRELIRYLKSA

-342 YVRSERRGKESYYDM
+342 YVRSEKRGKESYYDM

-383 RAWFPVTELESK
+383 RAWFPVSELESK
-395 LNGNNTARV
+395 LNGNNTARA

-419 GTLALT
+419 GNLAM
-425 LGSEINAKISE
+425 I
-436 GDFETAE
+436 
-443 KLTRELE
+443 
-450 LADPSSARSAS
+450 
-461 IDHASARLNRGVKY
+461 
-475 GQQGDIELALSD
+475 
-487 FSAVV
+487 
-492 EMPGATVD
+492 
-500 QRAWAL
+500 
-506 FNRGIVH
+506 
-513 GQKGNT
+513 
-519 ELALLDYSAVVEM
+519 
-532 PNAPV
+532 
-537 EQKAW
+537 
-542 ALVNRGVTYDQQGH
+542 
-556 TELALSDYSK
+556 
-566 VVEMPSL
+566 
-573 SVDLKARALI
+573 
-583 NRGVIYDQQGHTEL
+583 
-597 ALSDYSK
+597 
-604 VVEMSSLSV
+604 
-613 DLKARALIN
+613 
-622 RGVAWG
+622 
-628 QTGDVELAL
+628 
-637 SDYSAVL
+637 
-644 EMPDAPMEQKAWAL
+644 
-658 VNRGLR
+658 
-664 YNQQG
+664 
-669 KIELALSDYSA
+669 
-680 VMEMPN
+680 
-686 ATVEQK
+686 
-692 VNALVNR
+692 
-699 GVTYGRNGDIVSSLL
+699 
-714 DFSAVVEMSNVPAEQ
+714 
-729 KAFALFSRGFR
+729 
-740 YAQQGHIECAL
+740 
-751 SDYSAVVEM
+751 
-760 PDAPVERKVKAIV
+760 
-773 NRGVIYGRQ
+773 
-782 GNIEQALLDFSAVV
+782 
-796 DMPHLPMAEKVMALL
+796 
-811 NRGIANYRKK
+811 
-821 RFLESEADFE
+821 
-831 AVLAIPSIS
+831 
-840 PSQRTEGLFA
+840 
-850 IVEPMV
+850 
-856 DHCSLEEVKTALAR
+856 DHCSLEDVKTALAR
-870 AFDEGDPQT
+870 AFNEGARET

-901 ANYISM
+901 ENYISV
-907 IASMYIEYGCAD
+907 ISSMYIEHGCAD

-929 QHLDQGGFSKSQIE
+929 QHLDEGGFSKSQIE

-955 CDALEIPLRCL
+955 SDALEIPLRCL

-987 LELRALIRP
+987 LELRGLIRP

>member
-29 KLLERIVERLS
+29 KLLERIVDRLS
-40 LSMTTGDKHHIL
+40 RSMTTGDKHHIL

-70 ELQKKTQ
+70 ELQKNPK

-82 RIAWLGE
+82 RSAWLGE
-89 DDSFTS
+89 DDSFTG

-100 FGIASQLAKEYP
+100 FGIASQLSKEYP
-112 SEFPA
+112 KEFPA

-130 AALAVLQSTVGRLG
+130 AALAVLRSTVGRLG

-194 DRNEAFFGFFDIQ
+194 DRKEAFFGFFDIQ

-342 YVRSERRGKESYYDM
+342 YVRSEKRGKESYYDM
-357 SEPLMRLCLEVKN
+357 AEPLMRLCLEVKN
-370 QRGRPLQLLARFL
+370 QHGRPLRLLARFL

-395 LNGNNTARV
+395 LIGTNNGRV
-404 NEYCKLAIESGDGFK
+404 SDYCKLAIESGDGFK
-419 GTLALT
+419 SNLAMTLC
-425 LGSEINAKISE
+425 SEITAKISD

-443 KLTRELE
+443 RLIKELVF
-450 LADPSSARSAS
+450 ADPSSAKSAS
-461 IDHASARLNRGVKY
+461 IEQATARLRRGVKY
-475 GQQGDIELALSD
+475 HQQGDFELALSDYSAVVEMFGAPVDQKAWAVFNRGIVRGQMGDIELALSD
-487 FSAVV
+487 YSSV
-492 EMPGATVD
+492 
-500 QRAWAL
+500 L
-506 FNRGIVH
+506 
-513 GQKGNT
+513 
-519 ELALLDYSAVVEM
+519 ELPDASI
-532 PNAPV
+532 

-542 ALVNRGVTYDQQGH
+542 ALVNRGFRYGQQG
-556 TELALSDYSK
+556 
-566 VVEMPSL
+566 
-573 SVDLKARALI
+573 
-583 NRGVIYDQQGHTEL
+583 N
-597 ALSDYSK
+597 
-604 VVEMSSLSV
+604 
-613 DLKARALIN
+613 
-622 RGVAWG
+622 
-628 QTGDVELAL
+628 
-637 SDYSAVL
+637 
-644 EMPDAPMEQKAWAL
+644 
-658 VNRGLR
+658 
-664 YNQQG
+664 
-669 KIELALSDYSA
+669 IE
-680 VMEMPN
+680 
-686 ATVEQK
+686 
-692 VNALVNR
+692 R
-699 GVTYGRNGDIVSSLL
+699 
-714 DFSAVVEMSNVPAEQ
+714 
-729 KAFALFSRGFR
+729 
-740 YAQQGHIECAL
+740 AL

-760 PDAPVERKVKAIV
+760 LDAPLDQKVKALV
-773 NRGVIYGRQ
+773 NRGVTYGQQ
-782 GNIEQALLDFSAVV
+782 GDVKRELSDYSTVVEMSEATVDQRAWALI
-796 DMPHLPMAEKVMALL
+796 
-811 NRGIANYRKK
+811 NRGIANWRTRHFK
-821 RFLESEADFE
+821 ESEADFE

-840 PSQRTEGLFA
+840 PSQRTEGLFT
-850 IVEPMV
+850 IVEPMI
-856 DHCSLEEVKTALAR
+856 DHCSLEDVKKALSR
-870 AFDEGDPQT
+870 AFVEGSPET

-892 VLGRSPSQW
+892 VLGRSPAQW
-901 ANYISM
+901 ANYVSV
-907 IASMYIEYGCAD
+907 IASMYIEHGCAD

-929 QHLDQGGFSKSQIE
+929 QHLDEGGFSKSQIE

-966 DVAVDVMNSD
+966 DAAVEVMNSD

-987 LELRALIRP
+987 LELRGLIRP

-1001 LGDA
+1001 LGET